1 MAEERGPAHKELAI
15 KGKDE
20 RAGRRAKGRSGQWK
34 QGPMRSKSN
43 LGYGFSIWN
52 QISWWYWG
60 KVAGAVEVMMTV

>member
-1 MAEERGPAHKELAI
+1 MGVHGVAPFSHCGSVSMAGERGPAHKELAI

-52 QISWWYWG
+52 QIL
-60 KVAGAVEVMMTV
+60 